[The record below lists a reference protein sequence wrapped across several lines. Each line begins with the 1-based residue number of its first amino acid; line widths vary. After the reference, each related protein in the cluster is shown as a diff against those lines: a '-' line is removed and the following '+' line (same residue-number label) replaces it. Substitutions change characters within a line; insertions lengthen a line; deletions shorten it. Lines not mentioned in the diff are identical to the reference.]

1 MSDWI
6 EQYSAALTERDA
18 RELAHKRYIDAYT
31 RLADRAALLEA
42 KPSPAVASSPTPPS
56 TGRDRSDIATKPKG
70 GNEPESDAP
79 PPPHDLLAGL
89 RTDLASTQRARA
101 ALQTQVE
108 DLTATIS
115 ALQTQNQAS
124 STQIAQLSRQK
135 ADIDRKL
142 RDRDEEL
149 KGKGRLVEQAQD
161 EMVALGLQLNVAE
174 EQKEKLTRENQELV
188 DRWMK
193 RMGEEAE
200 RVNRASRW
208 E

>member
-1 MSDWI
+1 M
-6 EQYSAALTERDA
+6 EE
-18 RELAHKRYIDAYT
+18 
-31 RLADRAALLEA
+31 
-42 KPSPAVASSPTPPS
+42 
-56 TGRDRSDIATKPKG
+56 
-70 GNEPESDAP
+70 
-79 PPPHDLLAGL
+79 
-89 RTDLASTQRARA
+89 
-101 ALQTQVE
+101 
-108 DLTATIS
+108 LTASIS

-135 ADIDRKL
+135 AEVERKL

-174 EQKEKLTRENQELV
+174 EQKEKLSRENEELV

-200 RVNRASRW
+200 RVNRDSRW
-208 E
+208 A